1 MARNG
6 WKQPETAGNSSTQ
19 LNMVERQLKNLE
31 EDNNIMIK
39 DCVYK
44 TALAEPALSISAVQ
58 ET

>member
-1 MARNG
+1 
-6 WKQPETAGNSSTQ
+6 
-19 LNMVERQLKNLE
+19 MVERQFKNLE